1 MQRDGAVNAD
11 HSFFRSRAFASGRFL
26 TGQPNR
32 HIANVQCDILHPIP
46 RRKTPKIV
54 PKSASTNHRLEG
66 SMTTLIREEAH
77 RFTFE
82 GHKEN
87 KDYDARII
95 AGFGLAM
102 IAVVIAVCTV
112 AVGSGV
118 DASNLQL
125 MSVFP

>member
-1 MQRDGAVNAD
+1 
-11 HSFFRSRAFASGRFL
+11 
-26 TGQPNR
+26 
-32 HIANVQCDILHPIP
+32 
-46 RRKTPKIV
+46 
-54 PKSASTNHRLEG
+54 
-66 SMTTLIREEAH
+66 MTTLIHQEAR
-77 RFTFE
+77 RFTLD
-82 GHKEN
+82 GHKGN

-118 DASNLQL
+118 DAGNLQL